1 MATSEI
7 QTSTIK
13 ILCVDDE
20 IEVLNSIKRL
30 FRKEYEVFA
39 YTDPLAALE
48 NLADHEYAVIISDMR
63 MPNMSGAEF
72 LHQACERYPDTP
84 RILLTGYADM
94 ESTADAVNL
103 GRITNYINKPWQ
115 NEELKHLV
123 SQAVGQ
129 FQLKKKLARLEAELK
144 EKNRQLTEHNS
155 KLEHVVEQRTQSLMV
170 LTEKLKTANQKQR
183 SLVQDIIEMINL
195 IVEDITGESKGHVKR
210 VASHCRAVAQ
220 KLNLDKNTVTHCY
233 LAGLMHE
240 IGKLAIDPALNKAPD
255 NNLTRAQLAAKQL
268 HAVKGAEILEK
279 VPHLRG
285 IADAIRHQYE
295 HFDGSGVPS
304 HYFGENIPIESRIL
318 SVVNEYDKLLIGR
331 KTSQH
336 VTQAQAVNL
345 IKAQAKTIFDPAVIE
360 AYFSL
365 LEDTDHL
372 IEIHFDS
379 CVGVNMLKV
388 GMHLAQDLHNK
399 QGAILL
405 TEGTEITPAIIEKL
419 KQYQKEWN
427 YILNIF
433 VH

>member
-1 MATSEI
+1 MTQLEGTADTV
-7 QTSTIK
+7 K

-20 IEVLNSIKRL
+20 IEVLNAIKRL
-30 FRKEYEVFA
+30 FRKEYEVVAFD
-39 YTDPLAALE
+39 DPMSALA
-48 NLADHEYAVIISDMR
+48 NLNNHEYAVIISDMR
-63 MPNMSGAEF
+63 MPSMSGAEF
-72 LHQACERYPDTP
+72 LKLAYERFPDTP

-103 GRITNYINKPWQ
+103 GKITNYINKPWQ
-115 NEELKHLV
+115 NDDLKHLV
-123 SQAVGQ
+123 TQAVGQ
-129 FQLKKKLARLEAELK
+129 YQLKKKLARLEAELK
-144 EKNRQLTEHNS
+144 DKNRQLSEQNI
-155 KLEHVVEQRTQSLMV
+155 KLEHLVEQRTQSLVV
-170 LTEKLKTANQKQR
+170 LTEKLKLANQKQR

-220 KLNLDKNTVTHCY
+220 KLNLDKNTVTQCY

-240 IGKLAIDPALNKAPD
+240 IGKLAIDPTLNKEPD
-255 NNLTRAQLAAKQL
+255 NNLSRVQLAAKQL

-336 VTQAQAVNL
+336 ITQTQAVNL
-345 IKAQAKTIFDPAVIE
+345 IKAQAKTLFDPKVVE
-360 AYFSL
+360 AYFTL

-399 QGAILL
+399 QGGILL
-405 TEGTEITPAIIEKL
+405 TEGTEITPSIIEKL